1 MEEKRARQENDQQ
14 EKAPEAIGIM
24 ERAREGRRR
33 LRARG
38 SGQIGWDRKDGDENP
53 ARQNRDK
60 KRPTMSLHGNMTGE
74 DRPGNDAPKRERFL
88 HAEVL
93 EDRHEARGHREEPD
107 ESQPSKGKVSYKRAT
122 FIADEQERNEREDTG
137 REHRPGKQGS
147 AAIRQGEGHQ
157 KADQPPEHDP
167 LERKGSTDCRI
178 HGGSGGGPRRHGRPF

>member
-33 LRARG
+33 LGARG
-38 SGQIGWDRKDGDENP
+38 SGQIGWDREEGDENA
-53 ARQNRDK
+53 ARQDCDDE
-60 KRPTMSLHGNMTGE
+60 RPTMPLRGDMTGE
-74 DRPGNDAPKRERFL
+74 DRPGNDAPKCQGFL

-93 EDRHEARGHREEPD
+93 EDRHEARGHREKPD

-137 REHRPGKQGS
+137 REHRPGKRGS
-147 AAIRQGEGHQ
+147 AAVR
-157 KADQPPEHDP
+157 
-167 LERKGSTDCRI
+167 
-178 HGGSGGGPRRHGRPF
+178 